1 MKSNNTEKTYN
12 INYLHDNFNLELIE
26 EDFGLNGLDYVK
38 GLSIEE
44 LDEEFEDYKKGTLI

>member
-1 MKSNNTEKTYN
+1 MKSNNTKKTYN

-26 EDFGLNGLDYVK
+26 EDFGLNGLDYAK

-44 LDEEFEDYKKGTLI
+44 LDEEFEDYKKEL